1 MTHLFVD
8 TNIFLNFYHF
18 SNEDLDNLKDLSKL
32 IDGGKVTI
40 FIPEQVFYE
49 FNRNRESKLQDAIK
63 RLSSNDLKSE
73 LPQICLDYE
82 EVKDLKQA
90 EKLFKEKKNNL
101 IEKLNKDIKSK
112 SLKADQVINSLFEQ
126 VGTISTSKPILDAAK
141 YRYDIGNP
149 PGKNGSLGDA
159 INWETLLSIVP
170 KGTDIHFVSGDSD
183 YLSPINSNEFSDFL
197 SMEWE
202 SKKNSKLKFYKSF
215 NQFLKTTFPEVK
227 IITED
232 IKNAKIEA
240 FENSPNFDAA
250 RARLF
255 ELVKINEFSSEQINR
270 IVKASI
276 SNNQI
281 YWAHD
286 YSPELIG
293 QRLHFLITGHEL
305 NIPYDMYQNFCK
317 TFNIE
322 PVWRPEDF

>member
-1 MTHLFVD
+1 MIHLFVD

-40 FIPEQVFYE
+40 FIPEQVRNE

-73 LPQICLDYE
+73 LPQICLDYD

-90 EKLFKEKKNNL
+90 EKHFKEKKNNL

-112 SLKADQVINSLFEQ
+112 SLKADQVINSLFQQ
-126 VGTISTSKPILDAAK
+126 VGTIPTTKAIMNAAK

-159 INWETLLSIVP
+159 INWETLLSVVPIV
-170 KGTDIHFVSGDSD
+170 TDIHFVSGDSD

-197 SMEWE
+197 NIEWE
-202 SKKNSKLKFYKSF
+202 TTKGSKLKFYKSF
-215 NQFLKTTFPEVK
+215 NQFLKITFPEVK
-227 IITED
+227 ITTED
-232 IKNAKIEA
+232 IKNTKIEA
-240 FENSPNFDAA
+240 FENSSNFDAA

-255 ELVKINEFSSEQINR
+255 ELVQINEFSSEQLNR

-281 YWAHD
+281 YWAND

-293 QRLHFLITGHEL
+293 QRLHFLTKGREL
-305 NIPYDMYQNFCK
+305 NIEYDLYQNFCK

-322 PVWRPEDF
+322 PIWRPEDF